1 VELRVE
7 WALLP
12 EGLARHVVVEV
23 GADGQIVG
31 VARDVSSA
39 GGRFLPGLLLPGMPN
54 LHSHGFQRAMAGA
67 AEVAAGAEGSF
78 WGWRSVMYR
87 FVEQLTPADTAAI
100 TAFAYM
106 EMLEAGYT
114 AVAEFHYLH
123 HKPGGAAFKPAH
135 KMSVAVRG
143 AAERA
148 GIRQLL
154 LPTLYQY
161 GNFGGKPLGDAQRRF
176 FHSTDD
182 FVALFD
188 ALVSSES
195 PLLKTG
201 LALHSL
207 RAVSNEALRAVA
219 AVARRESLVRPVHI
233 HVAEQT
239 REVQDCLVAY
249 GRRPVEHLL
258 ESGEM
263 GRHWCLVHAT
273 HVTASELAGMAAQG
287 VVLGLC
293 PTTEA
298 NLGDGRFPL
307 DEFLAQGGRF
317 GIGSDSHVSLDPREE
332 LRLQEYTLRLWRES
346 RVLTATAEQ
355 PHVGTALWQGAVAGG
370 AQAFGFPAAGLAVG
384 APGDALLLNTD
395 RAEFAAV
402 TPQAWLDAW
411 LFAPRAQAIDRVW
424 VGGREMVT
432 RGRHIARARI
442 ERAYKAA
449 VKRLIAPA

>member
-1 VELRVE
+1 MELRVE
-7 WALLP
+7 RALLP
-12 EGLARHVVVEV
+12 EGIARQVVVEV
-23 GADGQIVG
+23 DLDGHISRVE
-31 VARDVSSA
+31 RDVA
-39 GGRFLPGLLLPGMPN
+39 GGRFLPGLLVPGMPN

-67 AEVAAGAEGSF
+67 AEVAAGADGSF

-100 TAFAYM
+100 TAFAYL

-114 AVAEFHYLH
+114 AVAEFHYVH
-123 HKPGGAAFKPAH
+123 HKPGGGAFKPSH
-135 KMSVAVRG
+135 KMSAAVRA
-143 AAERA
+143 AAERV

-161 GNFGGKPLGDAQRRF
+161 GNFGGKPLSEAQRRF
-176 FHSTDD
+176 YHSTDD

-188 ALVSSES
+188 S
-195 PLLKTG
+195 LLATETARSTTG

-207 RAVSNEALRAVA
+207 RAVSNDALRAVA
-219 AVARRESLVRPVHI
+219 ALARREPIARPVHI

-258 ESGEM
+258 ESGEL

-273 HVTASELAGMAAQG
+273 HVTAKELAGMAAQG

-298 NLGDGRFPL
+298 NLGDGRFAL
-307 DEFLAQGGRF
+307 DEYLAAGGCF
-317 GIGSDSHVSLDPREE
+317 GIGSDSHVSIDPREE
-332 LRLQEYTLRLWRES
+332 LRLQEYNLRLWREA
-346 RVLTATAEQ
+346 RVLTANAEN
-355 PHVGTALWQGAVAGG
+355 PHVGTALWQAAVQGG
-370 AQAFGFPAAGLAVG
+370 AQAFGFAAAGLSVG

-395 RAEFAAV
+395 APEFAGV
-402 TPQAWLDAW
+402 MPEAWLDAW
-411 LFAPRAQAIDRVW
+411 LVAPRRQAIERVW
-424 VGGREMVT
+424 VGGQEVVS
-432 RGRHIARARI
+432 RGRHIARSRI
-442 ERAYKAA
+442 ERAYKTTL
-449 VKRLIAPA
+449 KRLTATA